1 MKIIIIGSSN
11 FDSLEFHMADSLN
24 FLGHSAEIIDYYQ
37 LIPAVKKY
45 EFWLYYFSDPYAHYV
60 SRKLI
65 KRVFDKNPD
74 LIIVTYRDVHPS
86 FVSLVKQ
93 NLKNVPIVHYNP
105 DQLTT
110 LKNQQIF
117 ASEYDFFFS
126 KDKYMVTFMKDKMDL
141 NAFYLPECFNQRF
154 CRSDFGNKQI
164 AEDNIQMEVLVYGN
178 FYPYRSKMLEI
189 LVKNELNISLCGVKG
204 PYFSK
209 VLEKDFL
216 PPIYGKEKANYIFGS
231 KIVFNNLHY
240 AEVNSVNE
248 KYFVI
253 NGSGGFQ
260 ICDYTNTLE
269 DFSPVDSREYS
280 FKNIHEAVDMMKFYL
295 SNPSRRLEIAE
306 KQRVH
311 FLKNHTYD
319 IRMTE
324 MLNIL
329 FK

>member
-1 MKIIIIGSSN
+1 MNIVIVGSSK
-11 FDSLEFHMADSLN
+11 FDSLEFHMADSLSY
-24 FLGHSAEIIDYYQ
+24 LGHKTDILDYFQVIPISNKLGYWVNYFSDAYAQYISKILIRKIIDY
-37 LIPAVKKY
+37 K
-45 EFWLYYFSDPYAHYV
+45 
-60 SRKLI
+60 
-65 KRVFDKNPD
+65 PD

-86 FVSLVKQ
+86 FVSKVKLY
-93 NLKNVPIVHYNP
+93 LKNVPVIHYNP

-117 ASEYDFFFS
+117 ASDYDVFFS
-126 KDKYMVTFMKDKMDL
+126 KDEYMVTFMRNKMAL
-141 NAFYLPECFNQRF
+141 NAFYLSECFNQRY
-154 CRSDFGNKQI
+154 CQSDFGNKQI
-164 AEDNIQMEVLVYGN
+164 AEDNIQIEVLAYGN
-178 FYPYRSKMLEI
+178 FYPYRTKMLDI
-189 LVKNELNISLCGVKG
+189 LVKNKLNITLCGVRG
-204 PYFSK
+204 PYFSNI
-209 VLEKDFL
+209 LEEKIL

-231 KIVFNNLHY
+231 KIVFNNFHY
-240 AEVNSVNE
+240 AEVNAVNE

-280 FKNIHEAVDMMKFYL
+280 FKNIHEAVDMLKFYL
-295 SNPSRRLEIAE
+295 SNPSIRLEIAE
-306 KQRVH
+306 KQHVH
-311 FLKNHTYD
+311 FLNNHTYD